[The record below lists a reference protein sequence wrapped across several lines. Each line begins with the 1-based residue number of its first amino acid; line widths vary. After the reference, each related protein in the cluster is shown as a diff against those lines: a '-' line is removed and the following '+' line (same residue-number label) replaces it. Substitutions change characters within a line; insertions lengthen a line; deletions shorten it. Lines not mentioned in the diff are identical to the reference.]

1 MKALQDLWHSN
12 PYAVAA
18 AVVAPIVFGVTFA
31 LIWLLSS
38 GGGGDPQ
45 STADRQLPPATQATP
60 AVVEVQSEPDAEA
73 QAQQVA
79 PARSIERASATEQQR
94 PQAAQTPEDAAETD
108 EVGPEA
114 DDPQVDEPVE
124 EEALPALD
132 DVLVEEL
139 DESSFRYGIEKE
151 RGAIL
156 PIDNGI
162 VPSSGPDYSTSWEL
176 LLPTARI
183 RADIVQVGRTAR
195 GAIGAPD
202 NPFVIGWFNVGAEPG
217 EPGNAILAGHRDYED
232 IDGNVGTGVCWEL
245 NRVKVGDQMVIRDAE
260 QNIAW
265 VYEVT
270 EAVTLD
276 PYDPDSARYLAST
289 DESVVTL
296 ITCTGA
302 FNPQTHTYSHR
313 LVIVGVL
320 QATASTT

>member
-38 GGGGDPQ
+38 GGGGDAQ
-45 STADRQLPPATQATP
+45 TIADRQSPPAAQATP
-60 AVVEVQSEPDAEA
+60 AVVEVQSESGAEA

-79 PARSIERASATEQQR
+79 TARSSDRASVTEQPR
-94 PQAAQTPEDAAETD
+94 PQVAEPPEDAAETD
-108 EVGPEA
+108 QAGPEA
-114 DDPQVDEPVE
+114 DVPEVDEPAE
-124 EEALPALD
+124 EEALPPLE
-132 DVLVEEL
+132 DVLVEEI
-139 DESSFRYGIEKE
+139 DESTFRYGIEKE

-162 VPSSGPDYSTSWEL
+162 VPSSGPDYATSWEL

-183 RADIVQVGRTAR
+183 RADIVQVGRTPR

-245 NRVKVGDQMVIRDAE
+245 NRVKVGDQMIIRDAE

-276 PYDPDSARYLAST
+276 PNDPNSARYLAAT
-289 DESVVTL
+289 DESVLTL

-302 FNPQTHTYSHR
+302 FNPKTHTYSHR

>member
-18 AVVAPIVFGVTFA
+18 AVVAPIVFGLTFA

-45 STADRQLPPATQATP
+45 TIADRQSPPATQATP
-60 AVVEVQSEPDAEA
+60 AVVEVQSESGAEA

-79 PARSIERASATEQQR
+79 TAGSSDRASATERQR
-94 PQAAQTPEDAAETD
+94 PEVAQTPEDAAETD
-108 EVGPEA
+108 QAGPEA
-114 DDPQVDEPVE
+114 DVPEVDEPAE
-124 EEALPALD
+124 EEALPLLD
-132 DVLVEEL
+132 DVLVEEI
-139 DESSFRYGIEKE
+139 DESTFRYGIEKE

-156 PIDNGI
+156 PIANGI
-162 VPSSGPDYSTSWEL
+162 VPSSGPDYATSWEL

-183 RADIVQVGRTAR
+183 RADIVQVGRTPR

-202 NPFVIGWFNVGAEPG
+202 NPFVIGWYNVGAEPG

-245 NRVKVGDQMVIRDAE
+245 NRVKVGDQMIIRDAE
-260 QNIAW
+260 RHIAW

-276 PYDPDSARYLAST
+276 PNDPNSARYLAAT

>member
-18 AVVAPIVFGVTFA
+18 AVVAPVVFGVTFA

-45 STADRQLPPATQATP
+45 TTADRQSPPATEATP
-60 AVVEVQSEPDAEA
+60 AVVEVQSEPDAAA

-79 PARSIERASATEQQR
+79 TTRSSDRASATEQQR
-94 PQAAQTPEDAAETD
+94 PEVAQTAEDDAETD
-108 EVGPEA
+108 QAGPEA
-114 DDPQVDEPVE
+114 DDPEVDEPVE
-124 EEALPALD
+124 AEALPPLD
-132 DVLVEEL
+132 DVLVEEI
-139 DESSFRYGIEKE
+139 DESTFRYGIEKE

-183 RADIVQVGRTAR
+183 RADIVQVGRTPR

-202 NPFVIGWFNVGAEPG
+202 NPFVIGWYNVGAEPG

-245 NRVKVGDQMVIRDAE
+245 NRVKVGDQMIIRDAE
-260 QNIAW
+260 QKIAW

-270 EAVTLD
+270 EAATVD
-276 PYDPDSARYLAST
+276 PNDSSAARYLAAT
-289 DESVVTL
+289 DESVITL

-302 FNPQTHTYSHR
+302 FNPKTHTYSHR

>member
-18 AVVAPIVFGVTFA
+18 AVVAPVVFGVTFA

-38 GGGGDPQ
+38 GGGADPQ
-45 STADRQLPPATQATP
+45 TTADRQSPPATQATP
-60 AVVEVQSEPDAEA
+60 AVVEVQSEPDAAA

-79 PARSIERASATEQQR
+79 TTRSSGRASATEQQR
-94 PQAAQTPEDAAETD
+94 PEVAQTAEDDADTD
-108 EVGPEA
+108 QAGPEA
-114 DDPQVDEPVE
+114 DEPEVDEPAE
-124 EEALPALD
+124 AEALPPLD
-132 DVLVEEL
+132 DVLVEEI
-139 DESSFRYGIEKE
+139 DESTFRYGIEKE

-183 RADIVQVGRTAR
+183 RADIVQVGRTPR

-202 NPFVIGWFNVGAEPG
+202 NPFVIGWYNVGAEPG

-245 NRVKVGDQMVIRDAE
+245 NRVKVGDQMIIRDAE
-260 QNIAW
+260 QKIAW

-270 EAVTLD
+270 EAATVD
-276 PYDPDSARYLAST
+276 PNDSSAARYLAAT
-289 DESVVTL
+289 DESVITL

-302 FNPQTHTYSHR
+302 FNPKTHTYSHR

>member
-45 STADRQLPPATQATP
+45 TIADRPPPPATQATP
-60 AVVEVQSEPDAEA
+60 AVVEVQSEPVAEA
-73 QAQQVA
+73 QAQQSA
-79 PARSIERASATEQQR
+79 TARQSERASATEQQR
-94 PQAAQTPEDAAETD
+94 PQVAQTPEDAAETD
-108 EVGPEA
+108 QAGPEA
-114 DDPQVDEPVE
+114 DVPEVDEPAE
-124 EEALPALD
+124 EEALPLLD
-132 DVLVEEL
+132 DVLVEEI
-139 DESSFRYGIEKE
+139 DESTFRYGIEKE

-183 RADIVQVGRTAR
+183 RADIVQVGRTPR
-195 GAIGAPD
+195 GAIGSPD
-202 NPFVIGWFNVGAEPG
+202 NPFVIGWYNVGAKPG

-245 NRVKVGDQMVIRDAE
+245 NRVKVGDQMIIRDAE

-276 PYDPDSARYLAST
+276 PHDPNSARYLAAT

-302 FNPQTHTYSHR
+302 FNPKTHTYSHR
-313 LVIVGVL
+313 LVVVGVL

>member
-18 AVVAPIVFGVTFA
+18 AVIAPLVFGITFA

-45 STADRQLPPATQATP
+45 TTADRPSTPATQATP
-60 AVVEVQSEPDAEA
+60 AVVEVQSESDADVQE
-73 QAQQVA
+73 QQSATPRSSERA
-79 PARSIERASATEQQR
+79 PATAQQR
-94 PQAAQTPEDAAETD
+94 PQVAQASDDAAETD
-108 EVGPEA
+108 EPGTETDAPE
-114 DDPQVDEPVE
+114 VDEPAE
-124 EEALPALD
+124 EEALPSLD
-132 DVLVEEL
+132 DVLDEEI
-139 DESSFRYGIEKE
+139 DESTFQYGVEKE

-162 VPSSGPDYSTSWEL
+162 VPSSGPDYLTSWEL

-183 RADIVQVGRTAR
+183 RADIVQVGRTPS

-202 NPFVIGWFNVGAEPG
+202 NPFVIGWYNVGAEPG
-217 EPGNAILAGHRDYED
+217 KPGNAILAGHRDYED

-270 EAVTLD
+270 EAATVD
-276 PYDPDSARYLAST
+276 PTDPGASAYLAST

>member
-18 AVVAPIVFGVTFA
+18 AVIAPLVFGVTFA

-45 STADRQLPPATQATP
+45 TTADRQSPPATQATP
-60 AVVEVQSEPDAEA
+60 AVVEVQSEPVAEA

-79 PARSIERASATEQQR
+79 TTRSSDRASATEQQR
-94 PQAAQTPEDAAETD
+94 PQVAQTPEDAAEPD
-108 EVGPEA
+108 QAGPEA
-114 DDPQVDEPVE
+114 DVAEVDEPIE
-124 EEALPALD
+124 EEALPPLD
-132 DVLVEEL
+132 DVLVEEI
-139 DESSFRYGIEKE
+139 DESTFRYGIEKE

-162 VPSSGPDYSTSWEL
+162 VPSSGPDYLTSWEL
-176 LLPTARI
+176 LLPSARI
-183 RADIVQVGRTAR
+183 RADIVQVGRTPR
-195 GAIGAPD
+195 GAIGSPD
-202 NPFVIGWFNVGAEPG
+202 NPFVIGWYNVGAEPG

-245 NRVKVGDQMVIRDAE
+245 DRVKVGDQMVIRDAE

-270 EAVTLD
+270 EAVTVD
-276 PYDPDSARYLAST
+276 PYDPDSARYLAAT